1 VSVSVIVICALL
13 GFVAGSIVW
22 TLARNQ
28 STRRSLFSPPRCEN
42 KLAISFSRKRLS
54 AEADTAAS
62 DASATSGET
71 VCGEPLPILA
81 WLPLY
86 GLSTAFRCPR
96 CGTVQPKWRGIV
108 ELLTVLYFVVAAA
121 RIDDGLEL
129 TSVLVFSLPLLM
141 ILLVDTWT
149 RLIYT
154 NVIYLGIVAALL
166 FAVIDDGLG
175 GLFNAALAMVVALGI
190 FMVFFALAGVLY
202 RSVAVVPFG
211 RGDIY
216 LAVMIAA
223 MVRLDDVL
231 RALFLGIVLAAVGG
245 VLLIATKQVSRRQAM
260 PYGPFLCLGALIA
273 LIW

>member
-1 VSVSVIVICALL
+1 VSLPIIILCAIL
-13 GFVAGSIVW
+13 GFIAATIVW

-28 STRRSLFSPPRCEN
+28 AMRRPLFSPPNCET
-42 KLAISFSRKRLS
+42 KLAISFSRKRTETTEPVS
-54 AEADTAAS
+54 TAPP
-62 DASATSGET
+62 ET
-71 VCGEPLPILA
+71 PKQTACGQPLPVLA

-86 GLSTAFRCPR
+86 GLGTAFRCPH
-96 CGTVQPKWRGIV
+96 CGTRQSNWRGV
-108 ELLTVLYFVVAAA
+108 FEVLTAVYFVIAAA
-121 RIDDGLEL
+121 RIDDGLDL
-129 TSVLVFSLPLLM
+129 TAILVFSLPLLM

-154 NVIYLGIVAALL
+154 NVIYLGILAALI
-166 FAVIDDGLG
+166 FAVLDDGLDELIDV
-175 GLFNAALAMVVALGI
+175 GLAMLAALAI
-190 FMVFFALAGVLY
+190 FVVFFAMAKVFY
-202 RSVAVVPFG
+202 RSVSVVPFG

-223 MVRLDDVL
+223 MVRLDDVI

-260 PYGPFLCLGALIA
+260 PYGPYLCLGALIA